1 MEKNVKNE
9 VLKKEK
15 RNNFPLS
22 ISKSYRPK
30 VLVLDESL
38 TFLFHLSLFLENEF
52 NLLLVS
58 TPYKALTV
66 LKKEM
71 ETAKNNPTYQ
81 RIDIVL
87 LSLTFYKNILNDKDC
102 LEIVNMFKEINKLVI
117 YDELFDKEGNSK
129 FVELFSADNI
139 FIDFIYMSNYIKVVI
154 DNFNYSYL
162 ENIDY
167 KDFNYDSNLHKNV
180 EAIFTKE
187 YLAFLNELKIRL
199 RLKLIVKEII
209 KTSDLEINNVKKSVK
224 VNNKKTKFT
233 PIQFKILFLLASNPN
248 RVFSAHEIYDRL

>member
-1 MEKNVKNE
+1 M
-9 VLKKEK
+9 L
-15 RNNFPLS
+15 
-22 ISKSYRPK
+22 
-30 VLVLDESL
+30 
-38 TFLFHLSLFLENEF
+38 
-52 NLLLVS
+52 
-58 TPYKALTV
+58 
-66 LKKEM
+66 
-71 ETAKNNPTYQ
+71 
-81 RIDIVL
+81 
-87 LSLTFYKNILNDKDC
+87 
-102 LEIVNMFKEINKLVI
+102 KEINKLVI
-117 YDELFDKEGNSK
+117 YDESFDKEGNSK
-129 FVELFSADNI
+129 FVELFSDDNT

-167 KDFNYDSNLHKNV
+167 KDFNDESNLHKNV

-233 PIQFKILFLLASNPN
+233 PIQFKILFLLASNPD
-248 RVFSAHEIYDRL
+248 RVFIAHEIYDRLWKEPSLSERTSVPRHLSTIRAKINVNNKEYIKTIFGKGYYFDPLGNKENYDEVIELENPGRIINLNGQDKNLSDTFRDIYNELVKNNK